1 MSWLTRRNLFLGFKI
16 EGINL
21 LSDLAICIRSNA
33 AAIWFSECMRAPI
46 DHLHLSILHSSS
58 LILSSCVFVG
68 YLGHHT
74 MSFYYPSSDYEYYI
88 SCYNTQWSGCGLA
101 IVNYKKSLSSYIFYS
116 TFTADFIFPSTYYY
130 FLLLFISNSFSVFFL
145 FISVSKFRSTA
156 PEFFSLCL
164 SVALSLSLFTSILS
178 LSIYLFLAPL
188 LPFFRASF
196 HQISQSPL
204 FKY

>member
-1 MSWLTRRNLFLGFKI
+1 MSST
-16 EGINL
+16 
-21 LSDLAICIRSNA
+21 
-33 AAIWFSECMRAPI
+33 
-46 DHLHLSILHSSS
+46 
-58 LILSSCVFVG
+58 
-68 YLGHHT
+68 
-74 MSFYYPSSDYEYYI
+74 YI

-164 SVALSLSLFTSILS
+164 SVALSLSLSLYLYPFLVYLS
-178 LSIYLFLAPL
+178 LSCSPTAFLPCIFSSNLAVTFVQILISFLQFISSFLFSFATLNNRDEL
-188 LPFFRASF
+188 SVTKWLNIMFFHKLPKK
-196 HQISQSPL
+196 IP
-204 FKY
+204 